1 MSEIELLGLLD
12 TKGFE
17 QDNRIYGGGGIC
29 PCLRAENATVN
40 VLVEVGYEFGE
51 MERCR
56 RVRGQVSSV
65 EFNGVIEKM
74 DEVKVIGQMD
84 NTLDGTFESAN
95 RVYDKEGLC
104 PTIPTCAGG
113 GIQPKVIDEKQNFV
127 SDGNGGITTG
137 CSPEIKADETI
148 KTIGAVYRIRKLTP
162 TECGRLM
169 GVDDCDI
176 EKMKKVNSNSQLYKQ
191 FGNSIVVDVMC
202 AMFRQLNLDGIPKWN
217 KE

>member
-1 MSEIELLGLLD
+1 MVIEKNSELQMLGLID
-12 TKGFE
+12 ESGFA
-17 QDNRIYGGGGIC
+17 QDNRVYYEGGVC
-29 PCLRAENATVN
+29 PTLRASGGRVN
-40 VLVEVGYEFGE
+40 VLINTNEV
-51 MERCR
+51 R
-56 RVRGQVSSV
+56 
-65 EFNGVIEKM
+65 
-74 DEVKVIGQMD
+74 VIGQMD

-95 RVYDKEGLC
+95 RVYDSEGVC
-104 PTIPTCAGG
+104 PTIPTCTGG
-113 GIQPKVIDEKQNFV
+113 GIQPKILETKEVKQNFV

-148 KTIGAVYRIRKLTP
+148 KTIEAVYRIRKLTP

-176 EKMKKVNSNSQLYKQ
+176 EKMKKANSNSQLYKQ

-202 AMFRQLNLDGIPKWN
+202 AMFRQLNITGVPKWN

>member
-1 MSEIELLGLLD
+1 MEIKLLGGLD
-12 TKGFE
+12 GHERK
-17 QDNRIYGGGGIC
+17 GGGIQTGYQVFDPCGLC
-29 PCLRAENATVN
+29 PTLLAKGGGYGIMIAE
-40 VLVEVGYEFGE
+40 
-51 MERCR
+51 
-56 RVRGQVSSV
+56 
-65 EFNGVIEKM
+65 I
-74 DEVKVIGQMD
+74 KVIGRMDHTID
-84 NTLDGTFESAN
+84 NTHESAN
-95 RVYDKEGLC
+95 RVYSQYGLC

-113 GIQPKVIDEKQNFV
+113 GIQPKILETKDVKQNFV

-148 KTIGAVYRIRKLTP
+148 KTIEAVYRIRKLTP

-176 EKMKKVNSNSQLYKQ
+176 EKMKKANSNSQLYKQ

-202 AMFRQLNLDGIPKWN
+202 AMFRQLNIAGVPKWN

>member
-1 MSEIELLGLLD
+1 
-12 TKGFE
+12 
-17 QDNRIYGGGGIC
+17 
-29 PCLRAENATVN
+29 
-40 VLVEVGYEFGE
+40 
-51 MERCR
+51 
-56 RVRGQVSSV
+56 
-65 EFNGVIEKM
+65 M
-74 DEVKVIGQMD
+74 DEVRVIGQMD

-95 RVYDKEGLC
+95 RVYDSEGVC
-104 PTIPTCAGG
+104 PTIPTCTGG
-113 GIQPKVIDEKQNFV
+113 GIQPKILETKDVKQNFV

-148 KTIGAVYRIRKLTP
+148 KTIETVYRIRKLTP

-176 EKMKKVNSNSQLYKQ
+176 EKMKKANSNSQLYKQ

-202 AMFRQLNLDGIPKWN
+202 AMFRQLNIAGVPKWN